1 MPGPY
6 ARAPACRVGRRAE
19 SRVPQPGDDEP
30 PHPWDVLR
38 TSDGMPSSKDDNV
51 QVTAR
56 DVRRL
61 RDRAREIAA
70 FLFQQDP
77 RRPLPGWSLA
87 FDAVIAAAAT
97 AGAIAEVVTR
107 HRSLAVPSGT
117 KFYQVIVHPPGVP
130 STVIYAA
137 VLGGKLIG
145 FVRYLPQ
152 DIPPLPRP
160 SMALLAGVALTAAP
174 LAARRRYPTAAGCVI
189 LGAIIA
195 IRGSNDTPPVTFA
208 TGVFAA
214 YSAVVYSRFR
224 QLAIC
229 VVLIGV
235 AIITATFPNT
245 LPEVPE
251 RYMAVIA
258 AIPTVAAGIGMREW
272 RKRAG
277 DSAERLRHAEAE
289 HEAATRRALAME
301 RAHIASELHD
311 VVTHNVSVMVVQAG
325 AARQVLASSPSDA
338 HEALLAVEA
347 GGRTAM
353 AELQH
358 LLGLLSPVGDST
370 GYDGIGGTSVIE
382 GADPEAAL
390 RPQPGLGHLGS
401 LIERV
406 SAAGLP
412 VELHI
417 EGARR
422 DLPPGLDLAAY
433 RVVQEALTNVI
444 KHAGR
449 AQTSVRLD
457 YRPDELR
464 IDVTDNG
471 CSPRGPGSGG
481 APPSGP
487 GSERGLIGLRERIA
501 LYGGTLDAGPRPGGG
516 WRLAACIPLYAANGG
531 EPDDLPSGLN
541 TATA

>member
-1 MPGPY
+1 
-6 ARAPACRVGRRAE
+6 
-19 SRVPQPGDDEP
+19 
-30 PHPWDVLR
+30 
-38 TSDGMPSSKDDNV
+38 
-51 QVTAR
+51 VTAH
-56 DVRRL
+56 VGRL
-61 RDRAREIAA
+61 RDRARGMAA
-70 FLFQQDP
+70 FLFRPEP
-77 RRPLPGWSLA
+77 RRPLPRWSLA
-87 FDAVIAAAAT
+87 VDAVIAAAAT
-97 AGAIAEVVTR
+97 AGAIAEVLTR
-107 HRSLAVPSGT
+107 HRRIVVPSGT
-117 KFYQVIVHPPGVP
+117 TFHRVIIHVPGV
-130 STVIYAA
+130 SRTAVYAL

-145 FVRYLPQ
+145 FTRYLPQ

-160 SMALLAGVALTAAP
+160 SMAALVGVALTATP
-174 LAARRRYPTAAGCVI
+174 LAVRRKYPIAANCVI
-189 LGAIIA
+189 MGAIIA
-195 IRGSNDTPPVTFA
+195 IRGYNDTPPVTFA
-208 TGVFAA
+208 TGIFAA

-235 AIITATFPNT
+235 AIITAMFPNT
-245 LPEVPE
+245 LPEVSE
-251 RYMAVIA
+251 RYMAVLV

-277 DSAERLRHAEAE
+277 DSAERLHRAQAE
-289 HEAATRRALAME
+289 HEAATRRALATE
-301 RAHIASELHD
+301 RSRVASELHD

-325 AARQVLASSPSDA
+325 AARQVLASSPSEA
-338 HEALLAVEA
+338 REALLAVEA

-358 LLGLLSPVGDST
+358 LLGLLCPVGD
-370 GYDGIGGTSVIE
+370 GAGDDGTN
-382 GADPEAAL
+382 GAAADREAAL

-412 VELHI
+412 VELHV
-417 EGARR
+417 EGARP

-449 AQTSVRLD
+449 APTSVRLD
-457 YRPDELR
+457 YRPRELR
-464 IDVTDNG
+464 IDVADNG
-471 CSPRGPGSGG
+471 RPPGGPGPGG
-481 APPSGP
+481 PPPGGP

-516 WRLAACIPLYAANGG
+516 WRVRACIPLYPAGGG
-531 EPDDLPSGLN
+531 EPDDLPSGLDP
-541 TATA
+541 ATA